1 MTRNQAHS
9 NTMADFAAQAPPT
22 SVTKSP
28 APSVGADSPY
38 HSIVQD
44 AQSGLMEKV
53 QADVGHVVH
62 ALEAIW
68 NEVGYSGEERRLQM
82 DKLSDELTQ
91 TLRAKLAQEVEVRD
105 VFKKDIQAKIA
116 ECEMLARS
124 VDDDGTGS
132 LPEGLDVSR
141 LRLSH
146 GLMKLEEEQAKL
158 EAATQSRRDEF
169 QSVWVALKASSEK
182 LGDALDED
190 CAEVGRADLTKARL
204 LRFRKA
210 LEASTALEAERR
222 NRLESL
228 QKSTTAL
235 EKELD
240 DASDA
245 PVVEGAELASARI
258 DQAQARLQALKDEK
272 AARLAKLASLGE
284 DISRLWQRLGVD
296 EARQIEFRDAVKHG
310 GLRGV
315 TFEFGEKELAS
326 LRAELAS
333 RCGDLT
339 NKARAKIDG
348 LWDELQTPDSVRKA
362 FAPRWDETSERTEAF
377 LALHEAEVSRL
388 EARREQLQP
397 LLKLVE
403 KREEL
408 LLERTALHSLQKD
421 AGRLLRRG
429 PGAAAERKYE
439 NEAMRRVKQLPKLTE
454 KLYEKLVEWEES
466 EPPVLHKGTRY
477 LDKMARDKQEAA
489 AERAAHLAAKRQA
502 QTARKERLAEMTNQN
517 STGL

>member
-1 MTRNQAHS
+1 
-9 NTMADFAAQAPPT
+9 MATFAAQGPPT

-28 APSVGADSPY
+28 APSVAPGDCAGDSPY

-62 ALEAIW
+62 ALEAVW

-105 VFKKDIQAKIA
+105 VFKKDIEAKVA

-124 VDDDGTGS
+124 VDDDGTGGM
-132 LPEGLDVSR
+132 PEGLDVSR

-158 EAATQSRRDEF
+158 EAATASRRDEF
-169 QSVWVALKASSEK
+169 QAVWGALTASAER
-182 LGDALDED
+182 LGEALAAD

-204 LRFRKA
+204 TRFRKA
-210 LEASTALEAERR
+210 LEASTQLETERR
-222 NRLESL
+222 SL
-228 QKSTTAL
+228 L
-235 EKELD
+235 EKLERSTAALATELD

-245 PVVEGAELASARI
+245 PQIEGAELAAGRVEA
-258 DQAQARLQALKDEK
+258 AQARLQTLKDEK
-272 AARLAKLASLGE
+272 AARLARLAGLGE
-284 DISRLWQRLGVD
+284 EISRLWQRLGVD
-296 EARQIEFRDAVKHG
+296 ESRQREFRDAVQHG

-326 LRAELAS
+326 LRTELAS

-339 NKARAKIDG
+339 NKARAKIEE
-348 LWDELQTPDSVRKA
+348 LWNDLQTPEGLRKA
-362 FAPRWDETSERTEAF
+362 FAPRWDDAHERTEAF
-377 LALHEAEVSRL
+377 LALHESEVARL
-388 EARREQLQP
+388 EARKEQLQP

-421 AGRLLRRG
+421 SSRLLRKG
-429 PGAAAERKYE
+429 PGAFAERKYE
-439 NEAMRRVKQLPKLTE
+439 VDAMKRVKRLPKLTE
-454 KLYEKLVEWEES
+454 HLYAKLVEWEEA
-466 EPPVLHKGTRY
+466 EPPVLYQGARY
-477 LDKMARDKQEAA
+477 LDKMANDKQEAA
-489 AERAAHLAAKRQA
+489 AERQAQLAAKKQA
-502 QTARKERLAEMTNQN
+502 QTARKNKLAEMTNEL

>member
-1 MTRNQAHS
+1 
-9 NTMADFAAQAPPT
+9 MADFAAQAPPT

-245 PVVEGAELASARI
+245 P
-258 DQAQARLQALKDEK
+258 
-272 AARLAKLASLGE
+272 
-284 DISRLWQRLGVD
+284 
-296 EARQIEFRDAVKHG
+296 
-310 GLRGV
+310 
-315 TFEFGEKELAS
+315 
-326 LRAELAS
+326 
-333 RCGDLT
+333 
-339 NKARAKIDG
+339 
-348 LWDELQTPDSVRKA
+348 
-362 FAPRWDETSERTEAF
+362 
-377 LALHEAEVSRL
+377 
-388 EARREQLQP
+388 
-397 LLKLVE
+397 
-403 KREEL
+403 
-408 LLERTALHSLQKD
+408 
-421 AGRLLRRG
+421 
-429 PGAAAERKYE
+429 
-439 NEAMRRVKQLPKLTE
+439 
-454 KLYEKLVEWEES
+454 
-466 EPPVLHKGTRY
+466 
-477 LDKMARDKQEAA
+477 
-489 AERAAHLAAKRQA
+489 
-502 QTARKERLAEMTNQN
+502 
-517 STGL
+517 